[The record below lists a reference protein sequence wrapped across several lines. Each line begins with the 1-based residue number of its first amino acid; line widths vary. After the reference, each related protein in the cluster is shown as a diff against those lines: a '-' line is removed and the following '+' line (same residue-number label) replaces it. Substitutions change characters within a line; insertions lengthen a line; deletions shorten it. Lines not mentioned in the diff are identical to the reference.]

1 MPVTTVIVAGI
12 FVQAVGVLFLLI
24 EFLRPL
30 APPPEERQRDPFL
43 SIRAPRYD
51 PFLRPPRQ
59 LWPESA
65 VGRTMREIVEWA
77 EALTKREDEVAR
89 WIEDLAGWVDK
100 LDFWAHEAS
109 QQLLDLFAKTT
120 RRRVWGIAGSLVLIL
135 GLGIEIVGNLLGP

>member
-1 MPVTTVIVAGI
+1 
-12 FVQAVGVLFLLI
+12 
-24 EFLRPL
+24 
-30 APPPEERQRDPFL
+30 
-43 SIRAPRYD
+43 
-51 PFLRPPRQ
+51 
-59 LWPESA
+59 
-65 VGRTMREIVEWA
+65 
-77 EALTKREDEVAR
+77 VAR